1 MAGFLSG
8 SSAMTVL
15 TVEKPEA
22 FSMDRLRSEAFKD
35 EGPLG
40 EARFGFVG
48 MGDPFDA
55 ENFSLAL
62 CDGELSGF
70 SFRVDEQ
77 KPSASSVK
85 LEVEKRIIRTKETS
99 GKKYVSRKTRR
110 KIAESV
116 YREFKA
122 DAPFS
127 STVVDCIWDEKKKRL
142 YASTTNKKLLEG
154 LQISFYRA
162 FGMSPEIFLPS
173 DEMLIPQRF
182 QGLARGWDLLQKYEV
197 APMGDAVLVG
207 EPEEDGRPVV
217 SVKDSHSLMDHALES
232 SMDIVKIR
240 LAARVV
246 GTLNTAFA
254 FTINQK
260 LAISGLRFPKP
271 EKGQAQE
278 ATFVINA
285 AICQSAADIVEI
297 IANASQ

>member
-77 KPSASSVK
+77 KPSASAVK

-127 STVVDCIWDEKKKRL
+127 STVIDCIWDEKKKRL
-142 YASTTNKKLLEG
+142 YASSTNKKLLEG

-162 FGMSPEIFLPS
+162 FGMSLDIFCPPDEI
-173 DEMLIPQRF
+173 LIPQRF
-182 QGLARGWDLLQKYEV
+182 QNLARGWGLLKQYEV
-197 APMGDAVLVG
+197 APMGDAVFAG
-207 EPEEDGRPVV
+207 DEEEDGSPVV
-217 SVKDSHSLMDHALES
+217 SVKDSQSMMDHAFE

-240 LAARVV
+240 LVARVL
-246 GTLNTAFA
+246 GALNTPFA
-254 FTINQK
+254 LTINQK
-260 LAISGLRFPKP
+260 LAISGLSFPTP
-271 EKGQAQE
+271 EKGQEQDT
-278 ATFVINA
+278 TFVINA
-285 AICQSAADIVEI
+285 AICRSAADIVEI
-297 IANASQ
+297 IATASQ

>member
-77 KPSASSVK
+77 KPSASAVK

-127 STVVDCIWDEKKKRL
+127 STVIDCIWDEKKKRL
-142 YASTTNKKLLEG
+142 YASSTNKKLLEG

-162 FGMSPEIFLPS
+162 FGMSLDIFCPPDEI
-173 DEMLIPQRF
+173 LIPQRF
-182 QGLARGWDLLQKYEV
+182 QNLARGWGLLKQYEV
-197 APMGDAVLVG
+197 APMGDAVFAG
-207 EPEEDGRPVV
+207 EEEEDGRPVV
-217 SVKDSHSLMDHALES
+217 SVKDSQSMMNHALE

-240 LAARVV
+240 LVARVL
-246 GTLNTAFA
+246 GALNTPFA
-254 FTINQK
+254 LTINQK
-260 LAISGLRFPKP
+260 LAISGLSFPTP
-271 EKGQAQE
+271 EKGQEQDT
-278 ATFVINA
+278 TFVINA
-285 AICQSAADIVEI
+285 AICRSAADIVEI
-297 IANASQ
+297 IATASQ